1 MIWIMRKRLKFF
13 FQKPKGKQIFA
24 EADCELFCKN
34 CVEKRASSLDAP
46 TRLLYKQIGEPEQ
59 LEVRS
64 RPKRIIRTRVFLR
77 LTATAGF
84 IALQN
89 GLETR

>member
-13 FQKPKGKQIFA
+13 FQNQKAKEGVS
-24 EADCELFCKN
+24 ETDCELK
-34 CVEKRASSLDAP
+34 KASSLDAH
-46 TRLLYKQIGEPEQ
+46 TRPLYKQIGELEQ
-59 LEVRS
+59 MEVRS

-77 LTATAGF
+77 LTAAAGF

-89 GLETR
+89 GLETG

>member
-13 FQKPKGKQIFA
+13 FQNQKAKEGVS
-24 EADCELFCKN
+24 ETDCELK
-34 CVEKRASSLDAP
+34 KASSLDAH
-46 TRLLYKQIGEPEQ
+46 TRLLYKQIGEPEH

-64 RPKRIIRTRVFLR
+64 RTKRIIRTRVCLR
-77 LTATAGF
+77 LTAAAGL

-89 GLETR
+89 GLETG